1 MSRLPDGLEPLL
13 DVEQLRASDAWAIE
27 ERRIPGVDLMER
39 AGEGLFEIVWKHAP
53 PGEVVVVCGGG
64 NNGGDGYVVARLLRQ
79 AGRSVTVL
87 HTSDPAKLTGDAAAM
102 RDRLVGEPALPFAA
116 GALDGA
122 AVIVDAML
130 GTGFSG
136 SPREPVASAIAAI
149 NGADAFVVAADVP
162 SCVDAATGAVAG
174 EAVCATITAT
184 FHAAMPGLWI
194 APGKAYV
201 GEVVV
206 VDIGIPEGGPAKPWV
221 GLIGAGVLATY
232 PRRGAESTKF
242 ASGHVLVAGGAR
254 GLTGAPCLA
263 SMAAMRAGA
272 GYVTACVPDA
282 LNDIFEI
289 KLTEVMSAPLPDDG
303 GSHTEAG
310 AGEVLERSAAR
321 GGAVVLGPGLGRSEG
336 AFAFARAVA
345 LGVDVPLVLD
355 ADGLNAFAGDGGAG
369 AAAGGGDVSR
379 GPGPEV
385 LAARSAPTILTPHAG
400 ELGRLLGVDSD
411 AIAAHRL
418 DHAREAARRSGAIV
432 VLKGDDTLV
441 AEPEGRVGISRGGSP
456 ALATAGTGDV
466 LSGVLGAFLARGMQ
480 PFEAACAAVYLH
492 AEAGRRAASA
502 LGGPDGVIASDVVDQ
517 LAQTLE

>member
-1 MSRLPDGLEPLL
+1 MTTRLPDGLEPLL
-13 DVEQLRASDAWAIE
+13 DVEQLRATDAWAIE
-27 ERRIPGVDLMER
+27 ERGIPGVELMER
-39 AGEGLFEIVWKHAP
+39 AGEGLFEVVWKHAP
-53 PGEVVVVCGGG
+53 PGEVVIVCGGG
-64 NNGGDGYVVARLLRQ
+64 NNGGDGYAVARLLRQ
-79 AGRSVTVL
+79 AGRSVSVL
-87 HTSDPAKLTGDAAAM
+87 HTSDPAKLTGDAAVM
-102 RDRLVGEPALPFAA
+102 RDRLPGEPAMPFAA

-122 AVIVDAML
+122 AVIVDAIL

-136 SPREPVASAIAAI
+136 SPRDQVAAAITAI

-162 SCVDAATGAVAG
+162 SGVDAATGAVAG
-174 EAVCATITAT
+174 DAVHAAITAT

-194 APGKAYV
+194 APGKAHA

-206 VDIGIPEGGPAKPWV
+206 VDIGIPEGGPAEPWV
-221 GLIGAGVLATY
+221 GLIGAGILATY

-272 GYVTACVPDA
+272 GYVTACVPDS

-310 AGEVLERSAAR
+310 AGEVLERARAR
-321 GGAVVLGPGLGRSEG
+321 GGAIVLGPGLGRSDG
-336 AFAFARAVA
+336 AFSFAQRVA
-345 LGVDVPLVLD
+345 LGVDAALVLD
-355 ADGLNAFAGDGGAG
+355 ADGLNAFAGDLESLAG
-369 AAAGGGDVSR
+369 R
-379 GPGPEV
+379 GV
-385 LAARSAPTILTPHAG
+385 ATILTPHGG
-400 ELGRLLGVDSD
+400 ELARLLDVDSD
-411 AIAAHRL
+411 AIAAARL
-418 DHAREAARRSGAIV
+418 DAVREAARRSGAIV

-441 AEPEGRVGISRGGSP
+441 AEPDGHVGISRGGSP

-466 LSGVLGAFLARGMQ
+466 LSGVLGAFLARGME
-480 PFEAACAAVYLH
+480 PFEAACAAVLAH

-502 LGGPDGVIASDVVDQ
+502 LGGPDGVIASDVVEE
-517 LAQTLE
+517 LAKTLE